1 MLQGLAVIL
10 MFQFAGELVA
20 RLANLPIP
28 GPVIGMVM
36 LLVALERGLPRR
48 ESLESASS
56 GILAHLS
63 LLFVPAGVGILQHL
77 PRLRAEW
84 PALAASLLVST
95 LATVAVTGWLAHRLS
110 AHLSALKEK
119 A

>member
-1 MLQGLAVIL
+1 MLQGLAVL
-10 MFQFAGELVA
+10 LLFQFAGELVA
-20 RLANLPIP
+20 RLANLPVP
-28 GPVIGMVM
+28 GPVIGMVL
-36 LLVALERGLPRR
+36 LLVALELGLPRR
-48 ESLESASS
+48 EGLETASS

-95 LATVAVTGWLAHRLS
+95 LATVAVTGWLAQRLT
-110 AHLSALKEK
+110 AWETGRGRK